1 MKKTDL
7 RTSLKDI
14 GISPNKVK
22 LKQEENQKKSI
33 FHFARAAKVTDN
45 APRSCPQN
53 GVTSYA
59 TFICRSGFT
68 YRATV
73 IACSGF
79 RAFLRSDQWFS

>member
-1 MKKTDL
+1 MYIIERYRIT
-7 RTSLKDI
+7 LKQ
-14 GISPNKVK
+14 VK
-22 LKQEENQKKSI
+22 SRQEENQKKSI

-68 YRATV
+68 YRAIT
-73 IACSGF
+73 IACFSF
-79 RAFLRSDQWFS
+79 RAVLRSD